1 MNYDLALH
9 LSRSVFATGKRL
21 SGVVVFRLARP
32 INIRSLT
39 VSVSGKETPSGF
51 SLTRGRLFFDREVL
65 LSGMQRPCLTS
76 ERLSLFWNTFLGR
89 ESGRVLSAGEHI
101 YPFSIPLPASLP
113 PSYEGKAGRIAYTVT
128 ACVQFPLV
136 GSVRTSKEVSVVFVP
151 RLHKGRPVALS
162 YPTEGGAIH
171 AGEVSVSLELPRR
184 AVEIGKSIA
193 GKFTINNPKHAVI
206 ARTIVSLENCEWV
219 RLASGGE
226 LQRSCVDS
234 QDIRLANTEAESI
247 EGEFSLTVP
256 HGAVPSVEGTAISVI
271 WLLKLYVDTSPPLE
285 LKTPITVYAPITRD

>member
-1 MNYDLALH
+1 MNYELALH

-32 INIRSLT
+32 ISIRSLT
-39 VSVSGKETPSGF
+39 VSVLGKEMPSGF

-65 LSGMQRPCLTS
+65 LSGMQRPHLTS

-89 ESGRVLSAGEHI
+89 ESGRTLSAGEHI

-136 GSVRTSKEVSVVFVP
+136 GSIKTSKDVSVAFIP
-151 RLHKGRPVALS
+151 RLHRSRPVALS
-162 YPTEGGAIH
+162 YPTEGGAVH
-171 AGEVSVSLELPRR
+171 AGEVSVNLELPRR
-184 AVEIGKSIA
+184 TVEIGKSIT
-193 GKFTINNPKHAVI
+193 GKFTINNPKRAVI

-219 RLASGGE
+219 RLKSGGE

-234 QDIRLANTEAESI
+234 QEIQPVNTNAESI

-256 HGAVPSVEGTAISVI
+256 PGAVPSVEGTAISVI
-271 WLLKLYVDTSPPLE
+271 WLLKLYIDTSPPLE
-285 LKTPITVYAPITRD
+285 LKTPITVYAPVPKD